1 MFAQASAAT
10 AAPSKTAALPVS
22 VLRNSRSGAGRLRA
36 QAVCPVKAVRTRES
50 AIRGSPLELV
60 LLTGVTAAATPTWE
74 QSHASIVSITWPG
87 PAAVAGQA
95 ISTVREPPTRS
106 PRPLGRGDRWGRRC
120 HSHLVYSAERDRV
133 HGLLDLVHD

>member
-60 LLTGVTAAATPTWE
+60 PLTGVTAAATPTWE
-74 QSHASIVSITWPG
+74 PSHASIVSITWPA
-87 PAAVAGQA
+87 PAVAVYCAGDVA
-95 ISTVREPPTRS
+95 GE
-106 PRPLGRGDRWGRRC
+106 RPLRR
-120 HSHLVYSAERDRV
+120 LPD
-133 HGLLDLVHD
+133 